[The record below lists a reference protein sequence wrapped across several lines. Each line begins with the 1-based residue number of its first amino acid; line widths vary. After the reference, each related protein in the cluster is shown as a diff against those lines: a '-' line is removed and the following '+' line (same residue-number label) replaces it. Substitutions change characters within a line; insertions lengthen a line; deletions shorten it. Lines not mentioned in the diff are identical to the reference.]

1 VSALGGMGPGTRATS
16 IERFTRETFDV
27 CVVGG
32 GITGAGVAL
41 ELAARGRSVALI
53 EAEDFASGA
62 SSRSTKL
69 IHGGLRYLA
78 RGDVGVSRAA
88 AREREALIRTAA
100 HLVRPIRVL
109 YPVRSRSRGATL
121 RAGLLAYD
129 ALGGVRR
136 CSRHRAV
143 SQAEAALLAP
153 ALRLEGLRAALTFG
167 EAVTDDWRLVLGV
180 LEQAVRRGAAI
191 ANHVRAVSFETV
203 RGRLVAV
210 NAIDA
215 IAASPVRIHARSFVN
230 ATGARADVV
239 AGIVEGSAPPLRP
252 SKGIHLVV
260 PAERL
265 PLACACVFPASDG
278 RELIAIPRGSVVL
291 IGTTDSSFDGVGAP
305 AVDARDARYLL
316 GALDDGFD
324 AGIRLD
330 DVTAAWAGVRP
341 LLAGASANTADLSRA
356 HRIDVGDS
364 GLVTVV
370 GGKLSTFRRMA
381 RDVAHTLGG
390 GRPVRTGIGG
400 AAPDLVESTFDA
412 IARLGLPPTVSRR
425 LLSAHGDRA
434 PELTSLIREDT
445 SLAEP
450 LVPNLEPLAV
460 EAVWAVRGEMAGSLE
475 DVLDRRLGLALFDRD
490 AGVRSRAPEL
500 ICAESGRD
508 VEAEVRS
515 YLAKIRRERG
525 PFGTTDTG
533 PVELRADTER
543 TRRG

>member
-1 VSALGGMGPGTRATS
+1 M
-16 IERFTRETFDV
+16 
-27 CVVGG
+27 
-32 GITGAGVAL
+32 
-41 ELAARGRSVALI
+41 
-53 EAEDFASGA
+53 
-62 SSRSTKL
+62 
-69 IHGGLRYLA
+69 
-78 RGDVGVSRAA
+78 
-88 AREREALIRTAA
+88 
-100 HLVRPIRVL
+100 RPIRVL
-109 YPVRSRSRGATL
+109 YPVRSRGRGGAL

-136 CSRHRAV
+136 CSRHRAI
-143 SQAEAALLAP
+143 SPAQAAILAP
-153 ALRLEGLRAALTFG
+153 ALRLEGVRAAFTFG
-167 EAVTDDWRLVLGV
+167 EAATDDSRLVLGV
-180 LEQAVRRGAAI
+180 LEEAVRRGAAI
-191 ANHVRAVSFETV
+191 ANHFRAVAFETV

-230 ATGARADVV
+230 ATGARADLV
-239 AGIVEGSAPPLRP
+239 AGLVEGSEPPLRP

-265 PLACACVFPASDG
+265 PLACACVFPAADG

-291 IGTTDSSFDGVGAP
+291 IGTTDTSFDRGGPP

-324 AGIRLD
+324 AGIGLD

-341 LLAGASANTADLSRA
+341 LLAGPSVNTADLSRA
-356 HRIDVGDS
+356 HRIGVGDS

-381 RDVAHTLGG
+381 RDVADTVGG
-390 GRPVRTGIGG
+390 GRSVRTGIGA
-400 AAPDLVESTFDA
+400 AAPSLVGWTFDA
-412 IARLGLPPTVSRR
+412 IARLGLLPTVARR

-434 PELTSLIREDT
+434 PELVSLIREDH

-450 LVPNLEPLAV
+450 LVPKLEPLAV
-460 EAVWAVRGEMAGSLE
+460 EAVWAVRAEMALSLE

-500 ICAESGRD
+500 VCAELGRD
-508 VEAEVRS
+508 VEAEVWS

-525 PFGTTDTG
+525 PIWTTDPEPPAFG
-533 PVELRADTER
+533 QAPDESV
-543 TRRG
+543 RR

>member
-1 VSALGGMGPGTRATS
+1 MSALGGMGPGTRATS
-16 IERFTRETFDV
+16 IERFAGETFDV

-53 EAEDFASGA
+53 EGEDFASGA

-88 AREREALIRTAA
+88 AREREALIRTAP
-100 HLVRPIRVL
+100 HLVRPIRL
-109 YPVRSRSRGATL
+109 LCPVRSRGRGATL

-136 CSRHRAV
+136 CSRHRVV
-143 SQAEAALLAP
+143 SPAQAALLAP
-153 ALRLEGLRAALTFG
+153 ALRLEGLRAAFTFG

-230 ATGARADVV
+230 ATGACADVV
-239 AGIVEGSAPPLRP
+239 AGIVEGSAPSLRP

-291 IGTTDSSFDGVGAP
+291 IGTTDTSFDGGGPP
-305 AVDARDARYLL
+305 AVDVRDARYVLD
-316 GALDDGFD
+316 ALDDGFD
-324 AGIRLD
+324 AGIRLE
-330 DVTAAWAGVRP
+330 DVHAAWAGVRP
-341 LLAGASANTADLSRA
+341 LLEGASANTADLSRA

-381 RDVAHTLGG
+381 GDVAHTLGG

-400 AAPDLVESTFDA
+400 AAPDLLEWTFDA
-412 IARLGLPPTVSRR
+412 IARLGLPPTVARR

-500 ICAESGRD
+500 VCAELGRD

-515 YLAKIRRERG
+515 YLVKVRRERG
-525 PFGTTDTG
+525 PIRTSDAG
-533 PVELRADTER
+533 PSSFEQAPSER
-543 TRRG
+543 VQG